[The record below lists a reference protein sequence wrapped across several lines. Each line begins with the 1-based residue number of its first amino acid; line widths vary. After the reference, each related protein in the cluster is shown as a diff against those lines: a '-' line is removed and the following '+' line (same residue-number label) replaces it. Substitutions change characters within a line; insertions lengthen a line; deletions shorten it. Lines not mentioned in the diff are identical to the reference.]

1 MEKYVQNPIS
11 VTMRKPIMTSLLA
24 LITTT
29 CFLIHCRQKEAIQVP
44 RTIVENN
51 TTYLIQD
58 SILIQTRDGAKIH
71 AIVVRNSKIAKP
83 NPAILFHTIYT
94 RKSDLQKA
102 KMAADRGYV
111 GIISYTRGKGLSPD
125 SILPFKKET
134 TDTYDVIEW
143 ISKQKWSNQKVGMY
157 GGSYVGFV
165 QWASVKHGVHP
176 ALKTIVP
183 SVSVAPG
190 IAEPMENGV
199 HQNFHFP
206 WHHYVSNNKYL
217 DTILYS
223 DRQRWQ
229 DLNMKWYGEG
239 VAYNQMDSLDGLPN
253 PQFNERLT
261 HPTYD
266 TYWKSMMP
274 YKEEFSHIDIPVLT
288 TTGYYDGGQTGAR
301 YYLDQH
307 TKYNK
312 DVAHYLVIGPYT
324 HFGAQGKPN
333 DHILG
338 YDIDPVAQIDITDL
352 IFQWFDHI
360 LKGKDK
366 PSLLK
371 DKINYQVMGANTWG
385 HAPSLD
391 EMANDTLT
399 YYLSNKRS
407 GVAFTSTYDSGN
419 NGENIHFSL
428 EEQPSDPEGYLEQTI
443 DFLDRRNFTWN
454 SSGWGSISADNL
466 TVGQGFSFVTEPFAS
481 DFEVNGPFGGEMS
494 VSINKK
500 DFDYS
505 VAIYEQTPDGKFFAL
520 TLPYVGR
527 ASYVLDRE
535 KRQLLEP
542 HVKTKI
548 PFGIVRMTSKKISK
562 GSRLVVVINGI
573 KEPFTEINYGSG
585 KPVSEESMADAKNPL
600 VITWH
605 SDSHIQIPV
614 KKHKIYLSMATL
626 CK

>member
-1 MEKYVQNPIS
+1 MGKYVQNPIS
-11 VTMRKPIMTSLLA
+11 VKMKKQIMASVLVLVTTS
-24 LITTT
+24 
-29 CFLIHCRQKEAIQVP
+29 CFLIHCKQKKDIQVP
-44 RTIVENN
+44 RTVIENN

-71 AIVVRNSKIAKP
+71 AIVVRNSKITKP
-83 NPAILFHTIYT
+83 NPAILFHTIYS

-102 KMAADRGYV
+102 KMAADHGYV
-111 GIISYTRGKGLSPD
+111 GVISYTRGKGLSPD
-125 SILPFKKET
+125 SIVPFKKEA

-143 ISKQKWSNQKVGMY
+143 ISKQEWSDQKVGMY

-165 QWASVKHGVHP
+165 QWASVKHEVHP

-217 DTILYS
+217 DTTLYS
-223 DRQRWQ
+223 NGQRWQ

-239 VAYNQMDSLDGLPN
+239 VAYNKMDSLDGLPN
-253 PQFNERLT
+253 PQFNERLL

-266 TYWKSMMP
+266 AYWQSMMP
-274 YKEEFSHIDIPVLT
+274 YKEEFSHIDIPVLS
-288 TTGYYDGGQTGAR
+288 TTGYYDGGQTGTR
-301 YYLDQH
+301 YYLNEH

-312 DVAHYLVIGPYT
+312 DAAHYLVIGPYT

-333 DHILG
+333 AHILG
-338 YDIDPVAQIDITDL
+338 YDIDPAAQIDITGL
-352 IFQWFDHI
+352 IFEWFDHI
-360 LKGKDK
+360 LKGKKK

-371 DKINYQVMGANTWG
+371 DKINYEVMGANKWG
-385 HAPSLD
+385 HAPSL
-391 EMANDTLT
+391 EQMANDTLT
-399 YYLSNKRS
+399 YYLSSKRS
-407 GVAFTSTYDSGN
+407 GVAFKSTYDSGN
-419 NGENIHFSL
+419 NGENVHFSL
-428 EEQPSDPEGYLEQTI
+428 EERPSDPEGYLEQTI

-454 SSGWGSISADNL
+454 SSGWGSIIADNL
-466 TVGQGFSFVTEPFAS
+466 TIGQGFSFVTEPFTS
-481 DFEVNGPFGGEMS
+481 DFEINGSFGGEMS

-505 VAIYEQTPDGKFFAL
+505 VALYEQTPDGKFFAL

-527 ASYVLDRE
+527 ASYVLNRE
-535 KRQLLEP
+535 KRQLLQP
-542 HVKTKI
+542 NIKTKI
-548 PFGIVRMTSKKISK
+548 PFGIVRMTSKKIGK
-562 GSRLVVVINGI
+562 GSRLVVVVNGI
-573 KEPFTEINYGSG
+573 KDPFTEINYGSG
-585 KPVSEESMADAKNPL
+585 KPVSEENMTDAKNPL
-600 VITWH
+600 VITWY
-605 SDSHIQIPV
+605 SDSHIDIPV
-614 KKHKIYLSMATL
+614 KKNKIYLSMATL